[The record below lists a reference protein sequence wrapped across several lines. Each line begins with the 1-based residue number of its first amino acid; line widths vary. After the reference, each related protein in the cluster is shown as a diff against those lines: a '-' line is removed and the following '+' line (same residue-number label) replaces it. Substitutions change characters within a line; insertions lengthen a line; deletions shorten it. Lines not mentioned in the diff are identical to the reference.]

1 MDDTQRNE
9 QTDENLGALGTE
21 SHDPALRGLDAMDSL
36 AIVNLIADT
45 NAQAV
50 AAVRAEA
57 ASIAAAIEAVSARL
71 GAGGRLFYVGAGTSG
86 RLGVLDASECPPTFG
101 VSPEMIQGVVAGG
114 EGALVRSVE
123 GAEDDASQGAE
134 ALRARGVNSGDAV
147 MAIAASGRT
156 PYCIGALREARE
168 MGALAVSLSCN
179 KGAALSEFADCP
191 IEVATGAEVIAGSTR
206 MKAGTAQKIV
216 LNMMTTTAMIRIGKV
231 FEGQMVDMAASNE
244 KLRARACRIVM
255 QTTELTT
262 EAEAERVLQEAG
274 GSIKAAI
281 VIARAGVSCEAA
293 QRLLDAAGGNVRL
306 ALASAKE

>member
-1 MDDTQRNE
+1 MEPTQR
-9 QTDENLGALGTE
+9 TDETVKSLGALGTE
-21 SHDPALRGLDAMDSL
+21 SRDPALQDLDAMDSL
-36 AIVNLIADT
+36 AIVDLIAET

-57 ASIAAAIEAVSARL
+57 ASIAAAIDAVSNRL
-71 GAGGRLFYVGAGTSG
+71 SAGGRLFYVGAGTSG

-101 VSPEMIQGVVAGG
+101 VEPEMIQGLIAGG

-123 GAEDDASQGAE
+123 GAEDEAGQGAE
-134 ALRARGVNSGDAV
+134 ALRACGVTSKDAV

-156 PYCIGALREARE
+156 PYCLGALEEARSV
-168 MGALAVSLSCN
+168 GALTISLSCN
-179 KGAALSEFADCP
+179 KDAALSALAEHP

-231 FEGQMVDMAASNE
+231 YQGQMVDMVASNE

-255 QTTELTT
+255 QVTDLASET
-262 EAEAERVLQEAG
+262 EAEQLLEKAG
-274 GSIKAAI
+274 GNMKTAI
-281 VIARAGVSCEAA
+281 VMANASVAREVAE
-293 QRLLDAAGGNVRL
+293 QMLDQAGGNVRE
-306 ALASAKE
+306 ALAVSNE

>member
-1 MDDTQRNE
+1 MDDTQGAE
-9 QTDENLGALGTE
+9 KIEENLGGLGTE
-21 SHDPALRGLDAMDSL
+21 SRDLTLRGLDAMDSL
-36 AIVNLIADT
+36 TIVNLIADT
-45 NAQAV
+45 NEQAV

-101 VSPEMIQGVVAGG
+101 VSPDMIQGVIAGG

-134 ALRARGVNSGDAV
+134 ALRARGVTSGDAV

-156 PYCIGALREARE
+156 PYCIGALQEARSV
-168 MGALAVSLSCN
+168 GALTVALSCN
-179 KGAALSEFADCP
+179 KNAALSEFADQP

-216 LNMMTTTAMIRIGKV
+216 LNMMTTTAMVRIGKV
-231 FEGQMVDMAASNE
+231 YEGQMVDMAASNE

-255 QTTELTT
+255 QTTDLAT
-262 EAEAERVLQEAG
+262 EAEAEQLLQQAG
-274 GSIKAAI
+274 GNMKTAI
-281 VIARAGVSCEAA
+281 VMARASVSREVAE
-293 QRLLDAAGGNVRL
+293 RLLEAAGGNVRD
-306 ALASAKE
+306 ALTGSID

>member
-1 MDDTQRNE
+1 MDDTHPNGS
-9 QTDENLGALGTE
+9 TDENLGGLGTE
-21 SHDPALRGLDAMDSL
+21 SRDPTLRGLDAMDSL

-45 NAQAV
+45 NEQAV

-71 GAGGRLFYVGAGTSG
+71 SAGGRLFYVGAGTSG

-101 VSPEMIQGVVAGG
+101 VSTEMIQGVIAGG

-123 GAEDDASQGAE
+123 GAEDDGLQGAE
-134 ALRARGVNSGDAV
+134 ALRARGVNSRDAV

-156 PYCIGALREARE
+156 PYCIGALREARSV
-168 MGALAVSLSCN
+168 GALTVALSCN
-179 KGAALSEFADCP
+179 KGAALSEFADYP

-216 LNMMTTTAMIRIGKV
+216 LNMMTTTAMVRIGKV
-231 FEGQMVDMAASNE
+231 YEGQMVDMAASNE

-255 QTTELTT
+255 QTTDLASES
-262 EAEAERVLQEAG
+262 EAEHLLQQAG
-274 GSIKAAI
+274 GNMKTAI
-281 VIARAGVSCEAA
+281 VMARASVSREVAE
-293 QRLLDAAGGNVRL
+293 QLLSQAGGNVRD
-306 ALASAKE
+306 ALVGATE

>member
-1 MDDTQRNE
+1 MESTQR
-9 QTDENLGALGTE
+9 TDETVKSLGALGTE
-21 SHDPALRGLDAMDSL
+21 RRDPALQDLDAMDSL
-36 AIVNLIADT
+36 AIVDLIADT

-57 ASIAAAIEAVSARL
+57 ASIAAAIDAVSARL
-71 GAGGRLFYVGAGTSG
+71 SAGGRLFYVGAGTSG

-101 VSPEMIQGVVAGG
+101 VSPEMIQGLIAGG

-123 GAEDDASQGAE
+123 GAEDDASQGVE
-134 ALRARGVNSGDAV
+134 ALRARGVTPQDAV

-156 PYCIGALREARE
+156 PYCLGALQEARSV
-168 MGALAVSLSCN
+168 GALTISLSCN
-179 KGAALSEFADCP
+179 KGAALSEHADHP

-231 FEGQMVDMAASNE
+231 YQGQMVDMVASNE

-255 QTTELTT
+255 QVTNLANES
-262 EAEAERVLQEAG
+262 EAER
-274 GSIKAAI
+274 
-281 VIARAGVSCEAA
+281 
-293 QRLLDAAGGNVRL
+293 LLEKAGGNMKIAIVMANASVSRETAEQMLDQADGNVRE
-306 ALASAKE
+306 ALAASKE

>member
-1 MDDTQRNE
+1 MDDNQRNE
-9 QTDENLGALGTE
+9 QTDEGLDGLGTE
-21 SHDPALRGLDAMDSL
+21 SRDPALRGLDAMDSL
-36 AIVNLIADT
+36 SIVNLIADT
-45 NAQAV
+45 SAQAV

-57 ASIAAAIEAVSARL
+57 TSIAVAIEAVSARL

-101 VSPEMIQGVVAGG
+101 VSAEMIQGVIAGG

-134 ALRARGVNSGDAV
+134 ALRVRGVNSGDAV

-156 PYCIGALREARE
+156 PYCIGALREARSV
-168 MGALAVSLSCN
+168 GALTVSLSCN
-179 KGAALSEFADCP
+179 KGAALSEFADYP

-216 LNMMTTTAMIRIGKV
+216 LNMMTTTAMIQIGKV
-231 FEGQMVDMAASNE
+231 YEGQMVDMAASNE

-255 QTTELTT
+255 QTTDLTT
-262 EAEAERVLQEAG
+262 EAEAESLLQQAG

-281 VIARAGVSCEAA
+281 VMTRAGVSCEAA
-293 QRLLDAAGGNVRL
+293 ERLLGAVSGNVRA
-306 ALASAKE
+306 ALASVTE